1 MFNDHIRS
9 NPACEVVMR
18 FTFALVDVGKKS
30 IIRQRTILLT
40 LRR

>member
-9 NPACEVVMR
+9 NLARKLVMR
-18 FTFALVDVGKKS
+18 FTFTLVDVGKKS
-30 IIRQRTILLT
+30 VIRQRTILFT